1 MKLNLLPTH
10 VSKEAQTRTAV
21 IVSVLIAVVSIGLAV
36 FLVMSSS
43 SALEQAKSDA
53 LTWEQPAKDAVT
65 MAKRADE
72 IISNATILDRN
83 VRLAQEMNKHNA
95 VYVRLYREVLSYVPS
110 YFRVTSIAAAPN
122 GPQNCTVTMTGVIG
136 SFQQYADL
144 MLALLRIP
152 DATNVGRNGYQVE
165 DPYVPNLIESDQIG
179 TPIRPG
185 AVRIPSDPLLR
196 LEQIVSGIYATDTG
210 YTGQGNFGTG
220 LPGARGAAPG
230 ESQITVTV
238 AINNRPLQTPNP
250 RATMNQQTASAG
262 GQPASQTPPA
272 GGRPPTPPPAATT
285 PPSRPSGGGGI
296 GGRNRNLDRPEE
308 DQ

>member
-21 IVSVLIAVVSIGLAV
+21 IASVLIAVLSIGLAV

-43 SALEQAKSDA
+43 AALEQAKSDA
-53 LTWEQPAKDAVT
+53 LTWEQPAKDAVA
-65 MAKRADE
+65 MAKQADQ

-83 VRLAQEMNKHNA
+83 VRLAQAMNQHNA
-95 VYVRLYREVLSYVPS
+95 VYPRLYREVLSYVPS

-152 DATNVGRNGYQVE
+152 DATNVGRDGFQVT
-165 DPYVPNLIESDQIG
+165 DPYVPNLIESDQVG

-185 AVRIPSDPLLR
+185 AARVPSDPLQR

-210 YTGQGNFGTG
+210 YTGQGNFGSG
-220 LPGARGAAPG
+220 LPGTRGAAPG

-250 RATMNQQTASAG
+250 RATMNQQVFSAG
-262 GQPASQTPPA
+262 GQPTGQTPPA
-272 GGRPPTPPPAATT
+272 GGAPPTPRPATT
-285 PPSRPSGGGGI
+285 PPPSGGGL
-296 GGRNRNLDRPEE
+296 GGRNRNLDRSEE